1 MAEEDAFAVDRIGVW
16 SEPSEF
22 AVSRERTIAY
32 AEATNDP
39 VKQHLSGEFAPP
51 VFAVVPPFAQ
61 MAAITLQAVPPTL
74 MMRVVH
80 GEQDIRIHRP
90 IVPGDVL
97 RSRGKVVGI
106 AGRSSGVVVTALIE
120 TTDGAGT
127 PVNDQYF
134 AGFFRG
140 GKWPHQA
147 GDPFPAH
154 EMEPAVREREPAASV
169 AGRFDADQTWRYAEA
184 SGDPMPIHTDEDFA
198 KAMGFPGIIVH
209 GLCTMAMASQAV
221 IAHACPDRPERLR
234 RLAVRFSAPGRPG
247 QQISTRIWDTGPGTV
262 AFETSSAA
270 GGPPANRG
278 VARGG
283 GGGDVLIKDGL
294 AEIGE
299 PR

>member
-22 AVSRERTIAY
+22 EVTRERAVAY

-39 VKQHLSGEFAPP
+39 VKQHLSGELAPP

-61 MAAITLQAVPPTL
+61 LAAITLDAVPPQL

-97 RSRGKVVGI
+97 RTRGKVVGVV
-106 AGRSSGVVVTALIE
+106 GRSSGVVVTTLVE
-120 TTDGAGT
+120 TVDAGGAR
-127 PVNDQYF
+127 VNDQYF

-140 GKWPHQA
+140 GNWPHQA
-147 GDPFPAH
+147 GEPFPAH
-154 EMEPAVREREPAASV
+154 DMDPALREREPDGSV
-169 AGRFDADQTWRYAEA
+169 AAHFDADQTWRYAEA
-184 SGDPMPIHTDEDFA
+184 SGDPMPIHTDEEFA

-221 IAHACPDRPERLR
+221 IAHACPDQPERLR
-234 RLAVRFSAPGRPG
+234 RIAVRFSAPGRPG
-247 QQISTRIWDTGPGTV
+247 QQITTKLWDTAPATV
-262 AFETSSAA
+262 AFETSTVE
-270 GGPPANRG
+270 NT
-278 VARGG
+278 
-283 GGGDVLIKDGL
+283 VLIKDGL
-294 AEIGE
+294 AEIGG